1 MGVSGATKPR
11 QDGIG
16 ETPLRRWQRF
26 RLILLSLV
34 LLILVGVGWGPC
46 CRWRAISL
54 LEGRQYEAAEI
65 WLSRARILGVSG
77 AQHFWQARLYR
88 KLLQTAKAIQ
98 ELRLAEAAG
107 FDPERIR
114 REFLLLAAEAGR
126 LGTIRDE
133 LQNWLLEPGQDGA
146 ELCEAFARGLII
158 NIQPTEAQAV
168 VDAWKA
174 EYPHDPQP
182 YVTWGRWLE
191 SERLVAQAEEEY
203 NQALQRDPRFAPAL
217 YALGRVYLN
226 RTNPQQAQ
234 QYFERAAGVLQANAA
249 PLISRAQCL
258 HDLGNPLAARTIL
271 EHVLQQPQE
280 MIDRSYALVQDPDP
294 LLPGERLLGKI
305 LTGLGEF
312 ERALPH
318 LERALE
324 REPRDQ
330 TLRYLRAQ
338 CLQHLGRA
346 DEARSLLQQIAVD
359 REAIAEADRLVDEIR
374 KQPYEPQVD
383 LRYRVGE
390 LFWRHDSTR
399 KAEYWLRGV
408 LSYAPHH
415 AGAHRLLAEYY
426 EHRSRYDPAAKEAA
440 EYHRRQAAAALES
453 PETPSTM
460 EP

>member
-1 MGVSGATKPR
+1 MGVSGSTKR
-11 QDGIG
+11 REELVG
-16 ETPLRRWQRF
+16 ETPLRRGLPF

-34 LLILVGVGWGPC
+34 LLTLLGVGWGPC
-46 CRWRAISL
+46 CRWRAVAL
-54 LEGRQYEAAEI
+54 LERRQYEAAET
-65 WLSRARILGVSG
+65 WLSRARMLGISG
-77 AQHFWQARLYR
+77 AQHFWQARLNR

-98 ELRLAEAAG
+98 ELRLAETAG
-107 FDPERIR
+107 FDPERVR

-126 LGTIRDE
+126 LGTIRDD

-168 VDAWKA
+168 VEAWKA

-191 SERLVAQAEEEY
+191 SERLVAQAEDQY
-203 NQALQRDPRFAPAL
+203 NQALERDPRFAPAL

-226 RTNPQQAQ
+226 RTNPQQALK
-234 QYFERAAGVLQANAA
+234 YFEQAAGLLRANAA
-249 PLISRAQCL
+249 PLISMAQCL

-271 EHVLQQPQE
+271 EQVLQQPQD

-312 ERALPH
+312 EKALPH

-346 DEARSLLQQIAVD
+346 EEARSLLQQIAVD

-390 LFWRHDSTR
+390 LFWKHDSTR

-408 LSYAPHH
+408 LTYAPHH
-415 AGAHRLLAEYY
+415 SGAHRLLAEYY

-440 EYHRRQAAAALES
+440 EYHRRQAAAAGELS
-453 PETPSTM
+453 ETPSTK